1 MPIVK
6 ASPKSQIVIPKP
18 IRDRLG
24 IQPGDP
30 VLVTLNGDHAEVR
43 PVPVDPIQALRGRFK
58 DYPGSLTQELLEDR
72 RKDKLRE
79 EKNLF

>member
-24 IQPGDP
+24 IRPGDH
-30 VLVTLNGDHAEVR
+30 VFVTLKGDHAEVR
-43 PVPVDPIQALRGRFK
+43 PAPEDPIQALRGRFK

>member
-6 ASPKSQIVIPKP
+6 ASPKSQVVIPKP

-24 IQPGDP
+24 IQPGSL

-43 PVPVDPIQALRGRFK
+43 PAPQDPIRALHGRFR
-58 DYPGSLTQELLEDR
+58 DYPGSLAQELLEDR
-72 RKDKLRE
+72 RKDNLIE
-79 EKNLF
+79 EKDLF